1 MWHIKYLTNFTQK
14 ALNDT
19 TQGISILKSKVEMMR
34 SAVPQNRLE
43 SDVLSAAQRGICDL
57 FDHKD

>member
-43 SDVLSAAQRGICDL
+43 SDVLSAAQRGM
-57 FDHKD
+57 